1 MTAGRNSSAH
11 SGGDPGYRGRFAPSP
26 TGPLH
31 FGSLIAATASYL
43 QALVHDGE
51 WLLRIE
57 DIDPPRESPGGA
69 EQLIDALTTHGF
81 SWCGPVRY
89 QHARLNDYQ
98 AVVERLLGDGAAY
111 RCACTRDEIRRA
123 AKLSGPTGPIYPG
136 TCRDRNLTDNDVTP
150 SSIRLR
156 TTNAVITF
164 DDMLQGPVRC
174 HIADTIGDFIIRR
187 RDGLIAYNLAVVIDD
202 ARQRITEVVR
212 GCDLLDMTPAQIALQ
227 RALGLPTPRYMH
239 IPVATHKDGQKLSKQ
254 SGAEAVDLSRPGKNL
269 IAALRFLRQEPPPTL
284 ATASLSE
291 IWYWAGSHWHPENL
305 GARRHAVA
313 ITE

>member
-1 MTAGRNSSAH
+1 VVTADRDSRVPSGSS
-11 SGGDPGYRGRFAPSP
+11 PGYRGRFAPSP

-57 DIDPPRESPGGA
+57 DIDPPRESPGA
-69 EQLIDALTTHGF
+69 AKQLIDALATHGF
-81 SWCGPVRY
+81 SWHGPVRY
-89 QHARLNDYQ
+89 QHARLDDYR
-98 AVVERLLGDGAAY
+98 AAVERLLNDGAAY

-123 AKLSGPTGPIYPG
+123 ATVTGPTGPVYPG
-136 TCRDRNLTDNDVTP
+136 TCRDRNLTDADVVL

-156 TTNAVITF
+156 TTNAVISF
-164 DDMLQGPVRC
+164 DDLLQGPARC
-174 HIADTIGDFIIRR
+174 RLADTIGDFVIRR
-187 RDGLIAYNLAVVIDD
+187 RDGLIAYNLAVVVDD

-227 RALGLPTPRYMH
+227 QALGLPTPRYLH
-239 IPVATHKDGQKLSKQ
+239 IPVATRTDGQKLSKR

-269 IAALRFLRQEPPPTL
+269 VAALRFLCQEPP
-284 ATASLSE
+284 S
-291 IWYWAGSHWHPENL
+291 G
-305 GARRHAVA
+305 R
-313 ITE
+313 